1 LVFETKTDC
10 LSIMNTQATILIVDD
25 DPRLLQSLQ
34 ALLET
39 QGHASDSCLTVR
51 EAKHCLDR
59 RAFDLVLLDIRV
71 GRENGFSVMEYL
83 REHGRDTLVIIMT
96 GYASTDSAIQA
107 LRNGAADYL
116 KKPFEPDELLT
127 TVNNTLS
134 RKALVKENQQL
145 NGKVEKLEV
154 STQNCHNLLRLMC
167 DNVPD
172 LIWAKDLEG
181 RFLFANQAMCDKL
194 IMCGNPEE
202 ALGKTDLFFAE
213 RERQAGYQHTFGET
227 CVDSDAVIKEAKAPG
242 RFLEDG
248 LVRGSYLAL
257 DVYKAPFLDEQQA
270 MIGTVGCGRDVTREK
285 AIEKAL
291 QESEQKY
298 RALYDNAPLP
308 YQSLDAEGRFLDV
321 NPAWLTTL
329 GYERDEVIGWE
340 FAAFLH
346 PNCVPRFETLFAR
359 FKRCGSVQAM
369 HFKVRH
375 KDGRYLDVS
384 YEGCTGYW
392 SDGSFRQTYCVLKDI
407 TEQKRAEDKL
417 HRLQKAESLGRMAAA
432 IAHHYNNLLTGV
444 IGNLELSLDEVAGGT
459 PLAGDLEQAL
469 GSARRAANLS
479 RQMLAYL
486 GQSPGRN
493 ESLDFCVACRR
504 HLPEIQANLSD
515 ETDFEFD
522 MPVSGL
528 PISGNQEQI
537 CQTLDNLL
545 ANAREAFDGDTGRIT
560 LRIAPVS
567 PRDIPASN
575 RFPADWQP
583 RETDYACLE
592 VSDEGCGITTED
604 MEKVFD
610 PFFTTKFTGRGL
622 GLPVVLGN
630 VKNQQGC
637 ITVQSTPGQ
646 GSTFRVF
653 VPLAPEAG
661 EAGSTGPPETA
672 PESEAGKTVLVVD
685 DQEPVRK
692 VARSMLERFGYTVLT
707 ARDGVEAV
715 EIFKQHHEAI
725 RLVIS
730 DLSMPRMNGWETLS
744 ALRTL
749 RPDIPVILASGYD
762 EARAMASKTEE
773 QPQAFL
779 PKPFMMQTL
788 KQTLEQVL
796 GDKGDE

>member
-1 LVFETKTDC
+1 
-10 LSIMNTQATILIVDD
+10 MNTQATILIVDD

-329 GYERDEVIGWE
+329 EIG
-340 FAAFLH
+340 
-346 PNCVPRFETLFAR
+346 
-359 FKRCGSVQAM
+359 
-369 HFKVRH
+369 
-375 KDGRYLDVS
+375 
-384 YEGCTGYW
+384 
-392 SDGSFRQTYCVLKDI
+392 
-407 TEQKRAEDKL
+407 RA
-417 HRLQKAESLGRMAAA
+417 H
-432 IAHHYNNLLTGV
+432 V
-444 IGNLELSLDEVAGGT
+444 
-459 PLAGDLEQAL
+459 
-469 GSARRAANLS
+469 
-479 RQMLAYL
+479 
-486 GQSPGRN
+486 
-493 ESLDFCVACRR
+493 
-504 HLPEIQANLSD
+504 
-515 ETDFEFD
+515 
-522 MPVSGL
+522 
-528 PISGNQEQI
+528 
-537 CQTLDNLL
+537 
-545 ANAREAFDGDTGRIT
+545 
-560 LRIAPVS
+560 
-567 PRDIPASN
+567 
-575 RFPADWQP
+575 
-583 RETDYACLE
+583 
-592 VSDEGCGITTED
+592 
-604 MEKVFD
+604 
-610 PFFTTKFTGRGL
+610 
-622 GLPVVLGN
+622 
-630 VKNQQGC
+630 
-637 ITVQSTPGQ
+637 
-646 GSTFRVF
+646 
-653 VPLAPEAG
+653 
-661 EAGSTGPPETA
+661 
-672 PESEAGKTVLVVD
+672 
-685 DQEPVRK
+685 
-692 VARSMLERFGYTVLT
+692 
-707 ARDGVEAV
+707 
-715 EIFKQHHEAI
+715 
-725 RLVIS
+725 
-730 DLSMPRMNGWETLS
+730 
-744 ALRTL
+744 
-749 RPDIPVILASGYD
+749 
-762 EARAMASKTEE
+762 
-773 QPQAFL
+773 
-779 PKPFMMQTL
+779 
-788 KQTLEQVL
+788 
-796 GDKGDE
+796 